1 MNNDNQMNMM
11 IDATRMMNYKL
22 HAEQL
27 NIPIVN
33 GLQVKSDGN
42 PQTILLAY
50 GHGFTEQLTSDGFIQ
65 DGDFENRINLVI
77 TNTKQF
83 MRNNNCENV
92 ENSFIYYK
100 DYSNGVF
107 NFKLYVQDM
116 IIPIQNEKKAIR
128 TFIAYFVEPE
138 MHDFYQMSLSVGP
151 FTMPTEQLKIGTID
165 LQDDQITI
173 SLNNLMKDILDNLKY
188 KTDLI

>member
-11 IDATRMMNYKL
+11 ADAARMMNYKL

-33 GLQVKSDGN
+33 GFQVENDGN
-42 PQTILLAY
+42 PQTILLAS

-83 MRNNNCENV
+83 MKNNNCENV
-92 ENSFIYYK
+92 DNSFIYYK

-116 IIPIQNEKKAIR
+116 IIPIQNEKKVIR
-128 TFIAYFVEPE
+128 TLIAYFVEPK
-138 MHDFYQMSLSVGP
+138 MNDFYQMSLSVGP

-165 LQDDQITI
+165 LQNDQITI
-173 SLNNLMKDILDNLKY
+173 SLDNLMKNILDNLKY
-188 KTDLI
+188 KN

>member
-11 IDATRMMNYKL
+11 ADAARMMNYKL

-33 GLQVKSDGN
+33 GFQVRNDGN
-42 PQTILLAY
+42 PQTILLAT
-50 GHGFTEQLTSDGFIQ
+50 GPGFTEQLTSDGFIQ

-83 MRNNNCENV
+83 MKNNNCENV
-92 ENSFIYYK
+92 DNSFIYYK
-100 DYSNGVF
+100 DYNNSVF

-116 IIPIQNEKKAIR
+116 IIPIQNEKKVIR
-128 TFIAYFVEPE
+128 TLIAYFVEPK

-165 LQDDQITI
+165 LQNDQVTS
-173 SLNNLMKDILDNLKY
+173 SLDYLMKNILDNLKY
-188 KTDLI
+188 KNN